1 MARRTRQNPTQTLAD
16 VAGKY
21 NFSGLPAAAG
31 ARTRS
36 FDKARSLYNVKGTNT
51 FAIRAALANA
61 LTGAGLA
68 TLTFQGDSKTAGF
81 GTNNGLTIN
90 GGASMP
96 GRIRSLLGARGYPI
110 AGTGPVFCNQNPGS
124 GSGDSRW
131 TFSAGWTVTGLNA
144 NFASATTVGR
154 TATFVSDLPGTVVE
168 IYSLSNS
175 AAFQYSID
183 GAAAVTVTPN
193 GTNALH
199 VTTVTGLADTVHTV
213 VITTTVAASTYVLAV
228 NVRRTVG
235 LQILNNA
242 ICGSTTINWAGG
254 TQFYQSK
261 RVSEL
266 MPTDGVFISLGT
278 NDGRSAVPLETY
290 KTNLGTLIA
299 GHQALGR
306 QVGLIVP
313 SPVSTAQIS
322 ASDWN
327 ARIGAMYD
335 VADTYDL
342 PLVDLTDVYGT
353 YDAANAK
360 GLFFDNLHEKEAGY
374 ATNAATVLG
383 ALAA

>member
-1 MARRTRQNPTQTLAD
+1 MDAVTLGMAKAD
-16 VAGKY
+16 AARKY
-21 NFSGLPAAAG
+21 NLSGLPTAVG
-31 ARTRS
+31 ARSKT

-81 GTNNGLTIN
+81 GTNAGVSIN
-90 GGASMP
+90 GAASMP
-96 GRIRSLLGARGYPI
+96 GRIRSLLASRGYPI
-110 AGTGPVFCNQNPGS
+110 AGTGPVFCNQNPG
-124 GSGDSRW
+124 GGTGDSRW
-131 TFSAGWTVTGLNA
+131 AFSAGWTVSGLNA
-144 NFASATTVGR
+144 NFASANTAGR
-154 TATFVSDLPGTVVE
+154 TATFTSDLPGTVVE

-175 AAFQYSID
+175 APFQYTID
-183 GAAAVTVTPN
+183 GGAPVTVTPS
-193 GTNALH
+193 GTNSLH
-199 VTTVTGLADTVHTV
+199 VTTLTGLSDTIHTI
-213 VITTTVAASTYVLAV
+213 VITTTGTATVYVLAV

-261 RVSEL
+261 RVAEL

-278 NDGRSAVPLETY
+278 NDGRSAVPIATY

-327 ARIGAMYD
+327 ARIAAMYD